1 MINVKKV
8 NTWFTSLSSLT
19 DFWRFISFSWV
30 YPLVQIGVKRPLQEE
45 DLLHIPNDLRY
56 KNVLVEFQRI
66 YKTVAPKTFRQFI
79 LVIFHYM
86 WKSCLILALIGL
98 LSKISILC
106 YILIFQNLLV
116 SVEDLSDDYGIG
128 TVLSTIAPQCFLL
141 FVFRSLMQ
149 LAYCNQFQYGLNIGS
164 KLRSSLSQEVY
175 LKSLRLNASSKQK
188 YTTGAIMNIATT
200 DTNRINWLPYNTL
213 YALFSIVHIAFSF
226 YLCYDLLGT
235 SAIYGFSTILFIMPI
250 NYFVG
255 KKAEKYEDE
264 LETLQDGRTEII
276 SQMVS
281 SMRFCKLYTLE
292 KLFHKKVMDIRQ
304 EEEHKILIRN
314 LLYGIFGIAWHML
327 PGLLPFFA
335 FYHYC
340 YILGNSLSM
349 SLSFSV
355 LNIVHQM
362 RFAIADLPETTIGVI
377 RDGTSLNR
385 IFEYLSTEEIDNNQ
399 FDEILDSDNHK
410 LNIKFD
416 NASFEWEENRPV
428 LQNINLEIK
437 SGEFVCVIGRV
448 GQGKSSLL
456 SSLLGELKKIDGK
469 AYKKRDLT
477 FSYISQESWIRSET
491 VRENILFG
499 NEYDREKYLKVIH
512 ACNLEPDFVNFLNSD
527 LTVVGEKGI
536 NLSGGQK
543 SRVSL
548 ARCFY
553 SDSDIYLLDDPLSA
567 VDVHTGEHI
576 LNHGLLGI
584 LNNKTR
590 ILVTNHIHFIE
601 KADKIVVI
609 DNGKIIQQGSY
620 SQLYN
625 DVNNQTFKKLIQEF
639 IEKEKKEQIETDD
652 HAIDEKVKTIID
664 FEPMPFDKEEI
675 AKTSLIEEEERE
687 VGALAITKLLKFI
700 LTGNKATLIMV
711 FLLSVGAYSSRT
723 GYQYITTLWSEDKDY
738 KNHSLNWYLT
748 TFLISSSFVWIL
760 DYVTHILTVN
770 HFLKIAKTYHE
781 NLLNSIV
788 KATITFFDKTPIGRI
803 ITRFTRDTNI
813 IDNELQWKLSEIIGG
828 GLVNVV
834 GGIIFISFVAPYT
847 LLIIPLFVFIL
858 YKWQLVYRSCTRELK
873 RLESIAGS
881 PTNSHFSETLS
892 GLQTIR
898 AYKGENRLY
907 NEFINKSEKEL
918 TIFYNL
924 ESTSRYFDINSD
936 VISSIFISLVS
947 LISCLSMNKE
957 MTGILLSQ
965 GTLIF
970 DYLFWILY
978 LYSVTEKQFISVERI
993 EQYSQLESEKYEP
1006 TTTTITATTNTT
1018 SCLEEE
1024 ELVDEDNWPKEGGIR
1039 MENVYMKYQTKKD
1052 NNLVLH
1058 GITANIKA
1066 KERIGIVGRTGAG
1079 KTSLISVLFR
1089 IQEMEEY
1096 SGGIFIDNV
1105 DIRNIPLIK
1114 LRSKMSIIP
1123 QQPTLFKGTLRENL
1137 DPYNQFS
1144 DRDIWLALE
1153 RVNLKE
1159 KIMEEQD
1166 GILMNV
1172 AENGDNFSAGTRQLF
1187 CLARA
1192 LLRQS
1197 KILILDEATSYCD
1210 LETDKQI
1217 QITLRNEFIN
1227 CTILC
1232 IAHRLE
1238 TVMDYDRIL
1247 VLENGKVKEF
1257 DTPQHLL
1264 NDKQSLFYSM
1274 VEQNKRK

>member
-1 MINVKKV
+1 MLNTKKE
-8 NTWFTSLSSLT
+8 NIWFSVLN
-19 DFWRFISFSWV
+19 FWKFISFGWV
-30 YPLVQIGVKRPLQEE
+30 YPLVQIGAKRPLQEE
-45 DLLHIPNDLRY
+45 DLLPVPNDLRY
-56 KNVLVEFQRI
+56 KNVLIDFQRI
-66 YKTVAPKTFRQFI
+66 YKNVAPKTFWQFI
-79 LVIFHYM
+79 YVIFQYT
-86 WKSCLILALIGL
+86 WKSSFILAIIKL
-98 LSKISILC
+98 LTKVIAFC
-106 YILIFQNLLV
+106 YILTFQNLLL
-116 SVEDLSDDYGIG
+116 SVEDLSDDYSIG

-141 FVFRSLMQ
+141 FVFHALKE
-149 LAYCNQFQYGLNIGS
+149 LVVCNEYQYGINIGS
-164 KLRSSLSQEVY
+164 RLRSSLSQEVY
-175 LKSLRLNASSKQK
+175 LKSLRLNSSSKQK
-188 YTTGAIMNIATT
+188 YTTGAIMNVATT
-200 DTNRINWLPYNTL
+200 DTNRINWLPYNIL
-213 YALFSIVHIAFSF
+213 YIFFSIIHVAFSF
-226 YLCYDLLGT
+226 YLCYDLFGI
-235 SAIYGFSTILFIMPI
+235 SAIYGFLTIFLIMPI

-255 KKAEKYEDE
+255 KRAEKYEDD
-264 LETLQDGRTEII
+264 LEKLQDRRTEIV
-276 SQMVS
+276 SQMVG

-292 KLFHKKVMDIRQ
+292 KLFHGKVMDIRK

-314 LLYGIFGIAWHML
+314 SLYGIFGIAWLLL
-327 PGLLPFFA
+327 PGLLPFIT

-349 SLSFSV
+349 PLSFGI
-355 LNIVHQM
+355 LNIIHHM
-362 RFAIADLPETTIGVI
+362 RFAIANLPEKTVSVI
-377 RDGTSLNR
+377 RSGTSLNR
-385 IFEYLSTEEIDNNQ
+385 IFEYLSTEEIDNTQ
-399 FDEILDSDNHK
+399 FDEMLVSDNDK

-456 SSLLGELKKIDGK
+456 SSLFGELKKIEGK

-477 FSYISQESWIRSET
+477 FSYVSQESWIRSET
-491 VRENILFG
+491 IRENILFG

-548 ARCFY
+548 ARSFY

-567 VDVHTGEHI
+567 VDIHTGEHI
-576 LNHGLLGI
+576 LNYGLLGI

-609 DNGKIIQQGSY
+609 DNGKIIQQGTY
-620 SQLYN
+620 LQLYN

-639 IEKEKKEQIETDD
+639 IEKEKKEQIETN
-652 HAIDEKVKTIID
+652 DEKVKATIS

-675 AKTSLIEEEERE
+675 TKTSLIEEEKRE
-687 VGALAITKLLKFI
+687 VGALDTMKLFKFI
-700 LTGNKATLIMV
+700 LGGNKTSLFVI

-738 KNHSLNWYLT
+738 KNHSLNWYLL
-748 TFLISSSFVWIL
+748 TFLICSSLVWVL
-760 DYVTHILTVN
+760 DYAAYFVSVK
-770 HFLKIAKTYHE
+770 HFLNIAKIYHE

-788 KATITFFDKTPIGRI
+788 RATITFFDKTPIGRI
-803 ITRFTRDTNI
+803 ITRFTKDTNV
-813 IDNELQWKLSEIIGG
+813 IDNELQMQLTEIIGG
-828 GLVNVV
+828 GIVHVV
-834 GGIIFISFVAPYT
+834 GGTIFISFVAPYT
-847 LLIIPLFVFIL
+847 LLIIPLFVFII
-858 YKWQLVYRSCTRELK
+858 YKWQLIYRSCTRELK

-898 AYKGENRLY
+898 AYKGEDRLY
-907 NEFINKSEKEL
+907 NEFIHKSEKEL

-924 ESTSRYFDINSD
+924 ESAFQYFDIRSEA
-936 VISSIFISLVS
+936 ISSIFISLIL

-965 GTLIF
+965 GTIVFGNL
-970 DYLFWILY
+970 YWNLY

-1024 ELVDEDNWPKEGGIR
+1024 LVDEDNWPKEGEIR

-1052 NNLVLH
+1052 NNLVLL

-1264 NDKQSLFYSM
+1264 NDKQSLFCSM